1 LSTETRQL
9 TSYIAAA
16 APATRQPATGD
27 EPFMRTEIGFTP
39 NWYRTATGIDFGR
52 TWHCHPAYRRQMLP
66 VIHNELKHRFPTSN
80 IGGINNPEKIPDLL
94 TGTYG
99 CVTVAAI
106 YGIPIVYAEN
116 NWPNCKHTYLS
127 DEQSDNLEP
136 PDLERNPFFQE
147 LMAQV
152 DWIASHEGRVE
163 GFINFQGVL
172 NNAYRLRGEKI
183 FYDIIDSPK
192 RCRHIFD
199 CICTTMI
206 DAAKRLHKR
215 QLQSGVKVDFFT
227 VSNCLVNMVSPE
239 QYRDMLQPLDHRI
252 AKTFGCI
259 GIHNCAW
266 NADAYIDDYAAIP
279 HLGYIDM
286 GIDSNLARAK
296 EVFTGARRA
305 LMYPPTDL
313 VNKSPETIE
322 ADRLQTGMHH
332 TILLSGILRPTH
344 PMNEFRHFLNY
355 VTELIVEWRTN
366 KNGIYLELVTTSPS
380 RHYSAGSH
388 TPAGS

>member
-1 LSTETRQL
+1 MPTEIRQL
-9 TSYIAAA
+9 ISYIAPA
-16 APATRQPATGD
+16 APATRQPATRD
-27 EPFMRTEIGFTP
+27 EPFLRPEIGFTP
-39 NWYRTATGIDFGR
+39 KWYRSTMDIDFGR
-52 TWHCHPAYRRQMLP
+52 KWHCEPAYRREMLP
-66 VIHNELKHRFPTSN
+66 VMLSEIKRRFPGTS
-80 IGGINNPEKIPDLL
+80 ISGINRPEKPLDLL

-99 CVTVAAI
+99 CASVAAI

-116 NWPNCKHTYLS
+116 NWPNCKRSYLS
-127 DEQSDNLEP
+127 DDQVDNLEP

-183 FYDIIDSPK
+183 FYDMLDSPQ

-206 DAAKRLHKR
+206 NAVKRLYKR

-227 VSNCLVNMVSPE
+227 VSNCMVNMISPE
-239 QYRDMLQPLDHRI
+239 QYRDMLRPFDHRI
-252 AKTFGCI
+252 AETFGCI

-266 NADAYIDDYAAIP
+266 NADAYIDDYSTIP
-279 HLGYIDM
+279 HVGYIDM
-286 GIDSNLARAK
+286 GIDSNLARAS
-296 EVFTGARRA
+296 EVFTHARRA
-305 LMYPPTDL
+305 LMYRPTDL

-322 ADRLQTGMHH
+322 
-332 TILLSGILRPTH
+332 
-344 PMNEFRHFLNY
+344 
-355 VTELIVEWRTN
+355 TELEKISRQYAPCDVVVADIEADTPDERILAFLKLCEQIN
-366 KNGIYLELVTTSPS
+366 SRLENQ
-380 RHYSAGSH
+380 
-388 TPAGS
+388 